1 MVPSSPKL
9 RTDLTVSHQLAA
21 GEARC
26 VIKDPRS
33 GKFFRFGE
41 LEQFIA
47 EQLDGE
53 TSLDVVRQRTEA
65 RFDASLPADVLA
77 AFVKKLEK
85 SGLLEGLDGA
95 EDGSAR
101 SHRRM
106 RGSLL
111 YLRYR
116 LFDPDRLFDR
126 LVQRAWVR
134 FCYTPQFLVLS
145 AALIFFATCLTVIG
159 WSDIRADLS
168 RLYRLSSIPLFLLV
182 SFGLAAA
189 HEFAHGLTCK
199 RFRGEVHELGFL
211 LIYFTPSFY
220 TNVSDAWLFPEKAKR
235 LLVGFAG
242 PYFELFL
249 WSLATLAWRVT
260 DVDTRINYVA
270 LLVMTLSGIKT
281 LFNLNPFIKLDGYY
295 LLSDYL
301 ELPNLRKRSFRY
313 VGGLVKR
320 VVGVGQRIVTDPS
333 PRERRIYL
341 AYGLMGSVT
350 SLTAL
355 VYVVVT
361 AGGYLIDTHQS
372 IALALFTVM
381 AGTKSRR
388 KLRKLF
394 GGAARPDDPEDDGD
408 DGADAA
414 GTAAPPENGTPLPRP
429 PAPATAT
436 GPSSPPRAW
445 WRSWSPRVKWT
456 ALVVA
461 AALMA
466 VFGRRQ
472 LRIGGPVA
480 VLPEQNADVRAP
492 VDGIVDEILVD
503 EGDTVVAGDVIARLS
518 NAATVAQ
525 LHQTEASLADT
536 RAQLT
541 KAEKG
546 PATEEIT
553 LNEVAVARV
562 EDRFR
567 SAEENAARMT
577 RLFETGAATRQE
589 LQAAQDQLAASRH
602 DRDDAR
608 GRLAMLYARIR
619 PEDLESARAKLA
631 SLEHQRRF
639 LAGEVR
645 AFSVVSP
652 SGGIVATP
660 SRQLR
665 EMRGQLVT
673 QGALIAKVYDFSTV
687 RAQLIVSEKEIADV
701 RVGQPVALR
710 VRAYPDI
717 AFRGTVTAMA
727 IEGTPPSGSL
737 TTAGGTSSGSSST
750 STSASSSA
758 TSVRTFVVTTRIDNH
773 NLLLKPGM
781 TGQGKI
787 YAGER
792 RIIGLITRRLA
803 RTFKVEFWS
812 WW

>member
-1 MVPSSPKL
+1 MLPSPPKL
-9 RTDLTVSHQLAA
+9 RSDLTLSHQRAD
-21 GEARC
+21 GNARC
-26 VIKDPRS
+26 VVKDPRS

-53 TSLDVVRQRTEA
+53 TPLEVVRQRTEA
-65 RFDASLPADVLA
+65 RFDGPLPADVLA
-77 AFVKKLEK
+77 AFVRKLAK
-85 SGLLEGLDGA
+85 SGLLEGQGDA
-95 EDGSAR
+95 DDGSAR
-101 SHRRM
+101 SHRRT
-106 RGSLL
+106 RVTLL

-126 LVQRAWVR
+126 LVHRVR
-134 FCYTPQFLVLS
+134 FCFTPQFLVLS
-145 AALIFFATCLTVIG
+145 ATLIVFATGLTVFG

-182 SFGLAAA
+182 SLGLAAA

-199 RFRGEVHELGFL
+199 RFGGEVHDLGFL

-235 LLVGFAG
+235 LWVGFAG
-242 PYFELFL
+242 PCFELFL
-249 WSLATLAWRVT
+249 WALATLTWRVT

-320 VVGVGQRIVTDPS
+320 LVGVGQQIVTDPS
-333 PRERRIYL
+333 PRERRVYL
-341 AYGLMGSVT
+341 AYGLLGSVT
-350 SLTAL
+350 SISVLA
-355 VYVVVT
+355 YVVVT
-361 AGGYLIDTHQS
+361 AGSYLIDTHQS
-372 IALALFTVM
+372 MALVLFASL

-408 DGADAA
+408 IGGDDA
-414 GTAAPPENGTPLPRP
+414 GTAPSPENGTRP
-429 PAPATAT
+429 D
-436 GPSSPPRAW
+436 PSSPPPTPSPPPPRAL
-445 WRSWSPRVKWT
+445 WRGWSPRVKWT
-456 ALVVA
+456 ALAVT
-461 AALMA
+461 AALVA
-466 VFGRRQ
+466 VLGRRQ
-472 LRIGGPVA
+472 LRIGGPVT

-492 VDGIVDEILVD
+492 VDGIVADILVD
-503 EGDTVVAGDVIARLS
+503 EGDTVRGGDVIARLS
-518 NAATVAQ
+518 NAATVA
-525 LHQTEASLADT
+525 LLRQTEGSIEDT
-536 RAQLT
+536 RAQLK

-546 PATEEIT
+546 PAPEEVT

-562 EDRFR
+562 EDRFQ
-567 SAEENAARMT
+567 SAQENAARFT
-577 RLFETGAATRQE
+577 HLFETGAATRQE
-589 LQAAQDQLAASRH
+589 FQAAQDQLAASRH

-608 GRLAMLYARIR
+608 GRLAMLYARVR

-631 SLEHQRRF
+631 ALQHQRRF
-639 LAGEVR
+639 LDGEVR
-645 AFSVVSP
+645 ALTVVSP
-652 SGGIVATP
+652 TGGIVATP

-717 AFRGTVTAMA
+717 AFRGTVTAVS
-727 IEGTPPSGSL
+727 IEVTPASGVQ
-737 TTAGGTSSGSSST
+737 TTGVTSGGSNSSSSTSGSSS
-750 STSASSSA
+750 SISP
-758 TSVRTFVVTTRIDNH
+758 RTFVVTTQIDNPD
-773 NLLLKPGM
+773 LLLRPGM

>member
-1 MVPSSPKL
+1 MIPAPPKL
-9 RTDLTVSHQLAA
+9 RTDLTLSHQRAA
-21 GEARC
+21 GAAQC
-26 VIKDPRS
+26 VVKDPRS

-41 LEQFIA
+41 LEEFIA

-53 TSLDVVRQRTEA
+53 TPLEAVRQRTEA
-65 RFDASLPADVLA
+65 HFEARLPADALA

-85 SGLLEGLDGA
+85 SRLLEGQDDA

-116 LFDPDRLFDR
+116 LFDPNRLFDR
-126 LVQRAWVR
+126 LVHRVR
-134 FCYTPQFLVLS
+134 FCFTPHFLVLS
-145 AALIFFATCLTVIG
+145 AGLIVFATGITVIG

-182 SFGLAAA
+182 SLGLAAA

-199 RFRGEVHELGFL
+199 RFGGEVHDLGFL

-235 LLVGFAG
+235 LWVGFAG

-249 WSLATLAWRVT
+249 WALATLTWRVT

-320 VVGVGQRIVTDPS
+320 LVGVGQHIVTDPS
-333 PRERRIYL
+333 PRERRVYL
-341 AYGLMGSVT
+341 AYGLLGSVT
-350 SLTAL
+350 SISVLA
-355 VYVVVT
+355 YVVVT
-361 AGGYLIDTHQS
+361 AGSYLVDTHQS
-372 IALALFTVM
+372 MALVLFAGL

-394 GGAARPDDPEDDGD
+394 GGAARPNDPEDDGD
-408 DGADAA
+408 IGADEADMVS
-414 GTAAPPENGTPLPRP
+414 PPENATR
-429 PAPATAT
+429 PAP
-436 GPSSPPRAW
+436 SSLARAR
-445 WRSWSPRVKWT
+445 WRGWSPRVKWT
-456 ALVVA
+456 ALAVA
-461 AALMA
+461 AALVA
-466 VFGRRQ
+466 VLGHRQ
-472 LRIGGPVA
+472 LRIGGPVT

-492 VDGIVDEILVD
+492 VDGIINDILVD
-503 EGDTVVAGDVIARLS
+503 EGDTVGAGDLIARLS
-518 NAATVAQ
+518 NTATVAQ
-525 LHQTEASLADT
+525 LHQTEASIADT

-546 PATEEIT
+546 PAPEEVS

-608 GRLAMLYARIR
+608 GRLAMLYARVR

-631 SLEHQRRF
+631 SLQHQRRF
-639 LAGEVR
+639 LDGEVR
-645 AFSVVSP
+645 ALTIVSP
-652 SGGIVATP
+652 TGGIVATP

-710 VRAYPDI
+710 ARAYPDI
-717 AFRGTVTAMA
+717 AFRGTVTAVA
-727 IEGTPPSGSL
+727 IEGTPQSGSL
-737 TTAGGTSSGSSST
+737 TTVGGMSSGSSSST
-750 STSASSSA
+750 STSGSSSA
-758 TSVRTFVVTTRIDNH
+758 GSPRTFVVTTQIDNH
-773 NLLLKPGM
+773 DLLLKPGM

>member
-1 MVPSSPKL
+1 MRSAPPKL
-9 RTDLTVSHQLAA
+9 RSDLTVSQQQAA
-21 GEARC
+21 GTTRY
-26 VIKDPRS
+26 VVKDSRS

-47 EQLDGE
+47 DQLDGE
-53 TSLDVVRQRTEA
+53 TPLEVVRQRAEA
-65 RFDASLPADVLA
+65 RFDASLPADALA
-77 AFVKKLEK
+77 AFVKKLTK
-85 SGLLEGLDGA
+85 SGLLEGQDDA
-95 EDGSAR
+95 ADSAN

-111 YLRYR
+111 YLRFR
-116 LFDPDRLFDR
+116 LLDPDRLFNR
-126 LVQRAWVR
+126 LVHRVR
-134 FCYTPQFLVLS
+134 FCFTPQFLVLS
-145 AALIFFATCLTVIG
+145 AALIVFATGLTLFG

-182 SFGLAAA
+182 SLGLAAA

-199 RFRGEVHELGFL
+199 RFGGEVHDLGFL

-235 LLVGFAG
+235 LWVGFAG

-249 WSLATLAWRVT
+249 WALATLAWRVT
-260 DVDTRINYVA
+260 DVDTRINYAA

-320 VVGVGQRIVTDPS
+320 LVGASQRIVTDPS
-333 PRERRIYL
+333 PRERWVYL
-341 AYGLMGSVT
+341 AYGLAGSVT
-350 SLTAL
+350 SLSIL
-355 VYVVVT
+355 GYVVVT
-361 AGGYLIDTHQS
+361 AGGYLIETHQS
-372 IALALFTVM
+372 WALLVFAGLT
-381 AGTKSRR
+381 GTKSRR

-394 GGAARPDDPEDDGD
+394 GGAARPNDPEDDGD
-408 DGADAA
+408 DGADDVD
-414 GTAAPPENGTPLPRP
+414 TPSPPENGTN
-429 PAPATAT
+429 PAAAQAAT
-436 GPSSPPRAW
+436 GPSSPPPPAAR
-445 WRSWSPRVKWT
+445 RPGWSPRVKWT
-456 ALVVA
+456 VLAVTAALVA
-461 AALMA
+461 AF
-466 VFGRRQ
+466 VPVQ
-472 LRIGGPVA
+472 LRIGGPVS

-492 VDGIVDEILVD
+492 VDGIVDDILVD
-503 EGDTVVAGDVIARLS
+503 EGDPVRAGDVIARLS
-518 NAATVAQ
+518 NAATLAQ
-525 LHQTEASLADT
+525 LHQTEASIEDT
-536 RAQLT
+536 RAQLK

-546 PATEEIT
+546 PAPEEVT

-562 EDRFR
+562 DDRFR
-567 SAEENAARMT
+567 SAEENAARFA

-589 LQAAQDQLAASRH
+589 LQAAQDQLAAARH

-608 GRLAMLYARIR
+608 GRLAMLYARVR

-631 SLEHQRRF
+631 ALEHQQRF

-645 AFSVVSP
+645 LLTVVSP
-652 SGGIVATP
+652 ADGIVATP

-717 AFRGTVTAMA
+717 AFRGTVTAVA
-727 IEGTPPSGSL
+727 IEGTPQSGL
-737 TTAGGTSSGSSST
+737 QTTVSGTSSGSSSST
-750 STSASSSA
+750 STSVSSSA
-758 TSVRTFVVTTRIDNH
+758 GSPRTFVVTTRIDNRD
-773 NLLLKPGM
+773 LLLKPGM

>member
-1 MVPSSPKL
+1 MLPSPPKL
-9 RTDLTVSHQLAA
+9 RSDLTLSHQRAD
-21 GEARC
+21 GNARC
-26 VIKDPRS
+26 VVKDPRS

-53 TSLDVVRQRTEA
+53 TPLEVVRQRTEA
-65 RFDASLPADVLA
+65 RFDGPLPADVLA
-77 AFVKKLEK
+77 AFVRKLAK
-85 SGLLEGLDGA
+85 SGLLEGQDDA
-95 EDGSAR
+95 VDRSAR

-111 YLRYR
+111 YLRVR
-116 LFDPDRLFDR
+116 LFDPDQLFNR
-126 LVQRAWVR
+126 LVHRVR
-134 FCYTPQFLVLS
+134 FCFTPQFLVLS
-145 AALIFFATCLTVIG
+145 AGLIVFATGLTVFG

-182 SFGLAAA
+182 SLGLAAA

-199 RFRGEVHELGFL
+199 RFGGEVHDLGFL

-235 LLVGFAG
+235 LWVGFAG
-242 PYFELFL
+242 PCFELFL
-249 WSLATLAWRVT
+249 WALATLTWRVT

-320 VVGVGQRIVTDPS
+320 LVGVGQHIVTDPS
-333 PRERRIYL
+333 PRERRVYL
-341 AYGLMGSVT
+341 AYGLLGSVT
-350 SLTAL
+350 SISVLA
-355 VYVVVT
+355 YVVVT
-361 AGGYLIDTHQS
+361 AGSYLIDTHQS
-372 IALALFTVM
+372 MALMLFAGL

-408 DGADAA
+408 IGADDA
-414 GTAAPPENGTPLPRP
+414 GTAPSPENGTRP
-429 PAPATAT
+429 D
-436 GPSSPPRAW
+436 PSSPPPSPPPPRSR
-445 WRSWSPRVKWT
+445 WRGWSPRVKWT
-456 ALVVA
+456 ALAVT
-461 AALMA
+461 AALVA
-466 VFGRRQ
+466 VLGRRQ
-472 LRIGGPVA
+472 LRIGGPVT

-492 VDGIVDEILVD
+492 VDGIVADILVD
-503 EGDTVVAGDVIARLS
+503 EGDTVRGGDVIARLS
-518 NAATVAQ
+518 NAATVA
-525 LHQTEASLADT
+525 LLRQTEGSIEDT
-536 RAQLT
+536 RAQLK

-546 PATEEIT
+546 PAPEEVT

-562 EDRFR
+562 EDRFQ
-567 SAEENAARMT
+567 SAQENAARFT
-577 RLFETGAATRQE
+577 HLFETGAATRQE
-589 LQAAQDQLAASRH
+589 FQTAQDQLAASRH

-608 GRLAMLYARIR
+608 GRLAMLYARVR

-631 SLEHQRRF
+631 ALQHQRRF
-639 LAGEVR
+639 LDGEVR
-645 AFSVVSP
+645 ALTVVSP
-652 SGGIVATP
+652 TGGIVATP

-717 AFRGTVTAMA
+717 AFRGTVTAVA
-727 IEGTPPSGSL
+727 IEGTPLSGSQ
-737 TTAGGTSSGSSST
+737 TTTGGTSSGTSGSSSGT
-750 STSASSSA
+750 SGSSSA
-758 TSVRTFVVTTRIDNH
+758 GSPRTFVVTTQIDNH
-773 NLLLKPGM
+773 DLLLKPGM

-792 RIIGLITRRLA
+792 RIIGLFTRRLA

>member
-1 MVPSSPKL
+1 MLVSREEFPAALIPSPPKL
-9 RTDLTVSHQLAA
+9 RTDLTLSHQQAA

-26 VIKDPRS
+26 VVKDPSS

-47 EQLDGE
+47 GQLDGE
-53 TSLDVVRQRTEA
+53 TPLDVVRQRTEA
-65 RFDASLPADVLA
+65 HFEAQLPAEALV
-77 AFVKKLEK
+77 AFVKKLAK
-85 SGLLEGLDGA
+85 SGLLEGQGDA
-95 EDGSAR
+95 DDGSAR
-101 SHRRM
+101 SHRRT
-106 RGSLL
+106 RGTLL

-116 LFDPDRLFDR
+116 LFDPDRLFNR
-126 LVQRAWVR
+126 LVHRVR
-134 FCYTPQFLVLS
+134 FCFTPQFLVLS
-145 AALIFFATCLTVIG
+145 ATLIVFATCLTVFG

-168 RLYRLSSIPLFLLV
+168 RLYRLSSIPLFLLI
-182 SFGLAAA
+182 SLGLAAA

-199 RFRGEVHELGFL
+199 RFGGEVHDLGFL

-235 LLVGFAG
+235 LWVGFAG

-249 WSLATLAWRVT
+249 WALATLAWRVT
-260 DVDTRINYVA
+260 DVDTWINYAA

-320 VVGVGQRIVTDPS
+320 LVGVGQRIVTDPS
-333 PRERRIYL
+333 PRERRVYV
-341 AYGLMGSVT
+341 AYGLLGSVT
-350 SLTAL
+350 SLSVL
-355 VYVVVT
+355 VYVAVT
-361 AGGYLIDTHQS
+361 AGAYLIDTHQS
-372 IALALFTVM
+372 WALMVFAGLT
-381 AGTKSRR
+381 GTKSRR

-394 GGAARPDDPEDDGD
+394 GGAARPDDAEDDGD
-408 DGADAA
+408 VGDDAA
-414 GTAAPPENGTPLPRP
+414 DTAASSPPPSP
-429 PAPATAT
+429 P
-436 GPSSPPRAW
+436 PPRAW
-445 WRSWSPRVKWT
+445 WRGWSPRLKLT
-456 ALVVA
+456 ALAVA
-461 AALMA
+461 AALVA
-466 VFGRRQ
+466 VLGRRQ
-472 LRIGGPVA
+472 LRIGGPVT

-492 VDGIVDEILVD
+492 VDGIIDDILVD
-503 EGDTVVAGDVIARLS
+503 EGDTVGAGDVIARLS
-518 NAATVAQ
+518 NTATVSQ
-525 LHQTEASLADT
+525 LHQTEASIADT

-546 PATEEIT
+546 PAPEEVS

-567 SAEENAARMT
+567 SAEENATRMT

-589 LQAAQDQLAASRH
+589 LQAAQDQLAAARH

-608 GRLAMLYARIR
+608 GRLAMLYARVR

-631 SLEHQRRF
+631 SLQHQRRF
-639 LAGEVR
+639 LDGEVR
-645 AFSVVSP
+645 ALTVVTP
-652 SGGIVATP
+652 TGGIVATP

-665 EMRGQLVT
+665 DMRRQLVT

-701 RVGQPVALR
+701 HVGQPVALR
-710 VRAYPDI
+710 VRGYPDI
-717 AFRGTVTAMA
+717 AFRGTVTAVA
-727 IEGTPPSGSL
+727 IEGTPQSGSQ
-737 TTAGGTSSGSSST
+737 TTVGGTSSGSSSST

-758 TSVRTFVVTTRIDNH
+758 GSPRTFVVTTQIDNH
-773 NLLLKPGM
+773 DLLLKPGM

-792 RIIGLITRRLA
+792 RIVGLITRRLA

>member
-1 MVPSSPKL
+1 MLPSPPKL
-9 RTDLTVSHQLAA
+9 RSDLAVSRQQA
-21 GEARC
+21 GGTKRC
-26 VIKDPRS
+26 VVKDPRS

-53 TSLDVVRQRTEA
+53 TPLEVVRQRTEA
-65 RFDASLPADVLA
+65 RFEAQLPAEALA

-85 SGLLEGLDGA
+85 SGLLESSDHA
-95 EDGSAR
+95 EDRAAR
-101 SHRRM
+101 PHGRM

-111 YLRYR
+111 YLRFR
-116 LFDPDRLFDR
+116 LLDPDRLFDR
-126 LVQRAWVR
+126 LVPRVR
-134 FCYTPQFLVLS
+134 FCFTPHFLVIS
-145 AALIFFATCLTVIG
+145 AGLIIVATGLTVIG
-159 WSDIRADLS
+159 WSEIRADLS
-168 RLYRLSSIPLFLLV
+168 RLYRLSSIPLFLLI
-182 SFGLAAA
+182 SLGLAAA

-199 RFRGEVHELGFL
+199 RFGGEVHDLGFL

-235 LLVGFAG
+235 LWVGFAG
-242 PYFELFL
+242 PYFEVFL
-249 WSLATLAWRVT
+249 WALATLAWRVT
-260 DVDTRINYVA
+260 DVDTRINYAA

-313 VGGLVKR
+313 VGTLVKR
-320 VVGVGQRIVTDPS
+320 LVGAGERVAADVSR
-333 PRERRIYL
+333 REGWIYL
-341 AYGLMGSVT
+341 AYGLAGSVT
-350 SLTAL
+350 SISIL

-361 AGGYLIDTHQS
+361 AGGYLIDNHQS
-372 IALALFTVM
+372 WSLMLF
-381 AGTKSRR
+381 AGLTGIKSRR
-388 KLRKLF
+388 KLRRLF

-408 DGADAA
+408 DGKDSAD
-414 GTAAPPENGTPLPRP
+414 TASPPENGTD
-429 PAPATAT
+429 PAEPATAT
-436 GPSSPPRAW
+436 GPSSRPRAP
-445 WRSWSPRVKWT
+445 RPGWSPRAKWA
-456 ALVVA
+456 ALTVA
-461 AALMA
+461 AALVA
-466 VFGRRQ
+466 AFGRLQ
-472 LRIGGPVA
+472 LRIGGAVT
-480 VLPEQNADVRAP
+480 VLPEQNADVRAQ
-492 VDGIVDEILVD
+492 VDGIVDDILVD
-503 EGDTVVAGDVIARLS
+503 EGDTVRAGDVIARLS

-525 LHQTEASLADT
+525 LHQTEASIEDT
-536 RAQLT
+536 RAQLR

-546 PATEEIT
+546 PAPEEVT

-567 SAEENAARMT
+567 SAQENAARLT
-577 RLFETGAATRQE
+577 RLFETAAATRQE
-589 LQAAQDQLAASRH
+589 LQAAQDLLTAAQH

-631 SLEHQRRF
+631 ALEHQQRF

-645 AFSVVSP
+645 ALTVVSP
-652 SGGIVATP
+652 ADGIVATP

-665 EMRGQLVT
+665 EMRGQLVP

-687 RAQLIVSEKEIADV
+687 RAQLIVSEKDIADV
-701 RVGQPVALR
+701 HVGQPVALR
-710 VRAYPDI
+710 ARAYPDV
-717 AFRGTVTAMA
+717 AFRGTVTAVA
-727 IEGTPPSGSL
+727 IEVTPLSGL
-737 TTAGGTSSGSSST
+737 QTTAGGTSSSSSGSSSGS
-750 STSASSSA
+750 STSSSS
-758 TSVRTFVVTTRIDNH
+758 SGSPRTFVVTTQIDNH
-773 NLLLKPGM
+773 DLLLKPGM

-792 RIIGLITRRLA
+792 RIIGLFTRRLA

>member
-1 MVPSSPKL
+1 MIPSPPKL
-9 RTDLTVSHQLAA
+9 RTDLTLSHQQAA

-26 VIKDPRS
+26 VVKDPRS

-41 LEQFIA
+41 LEEFIA
-47 EQLDGE
+47 GQLDGE
-53 TSLDVVRQRTEA
+53 TPLDVVRQRTEA
-65 RFDASLPADVLA
+65 RFDAQLPAEGLA
-77 AFVKKLEK
+77 AFVKKLAK
-85 SGLLEGLDGA
+85 SGLLEGEGDA
-95 EDGSAR
+95 DDGSTR
-101 SHRRM
+101 SHRRA
-106 RGSLL
+106 RGTLL

-116 LFDPDRLFDR
+116 LFDPDRLFNR
-126 LVQRAWVR
+126 LVHHVR
-134 FCYTPQFLVLS
+134 FCFTPQFLVLS
-145 AALIFFATCLTVIG
+145 ATLIVFATCLTVFG

-168 RLYRLSSIPLFLLV
+168 RLYRLSSIPLFLLI
-182 SFGLAAA
+182 SLGLAAA

-199 RFRGEVHELGFL
+199 RFGGEVHDLGFL

-235 LLVGFAG
+235 LWVGFAG

-249 WSLATLAWRVT
+249 WALATLAWRVT
-260 DVDTRINYVA
+260 DVDTWINYAA
-270 LLVMTLSGIKT
+270 LIVMTLSGIKT

-313 VGGLVKR
+313 VGDLVKR
-320 VVGVGQRIVTDPS
+320 LVGVGQRIVTDPS
-333 PRERRIYL
+333 PRERRVYL
-341 AYGLMGSVT
+341 AYGLLGSVT
-350 SLTAL
+350 SISVL
-355 VYVVVT
+355 VYVAVT

-372 IALALFTVM
+372 WALLAFAGLT
-381 AGTKSRR
+381 GTKSRR

-408 DGADAA
+408 VGDDAA
-414 GTAAPPENGTPLPRP
+414 DTGASPENGTRPDPSSPTPTPLPP
-429 PAPATAT
+429 PP
-436 GPSSPPRAW
+436 PPRAW
-445 WRSWSPRVKWT
+445 WRGWSPWVKWT
-456 ALVVA
+456 VLAVTAALVA
-461 AALMA
+461 AF
-466 VFGRRQ
+466 VRVQ
-472 LRIGGPVA
+472 LRIGGPVT

-492 VDGIVDEILVD
+492 VDGIIDHILVD
-503 EGDTVVAGDVIARLS
+503 EGDTVRAGELIARLS
-518 NAATVAQ
+518 NAATVA
-525 LHQTEASLADT
+525 LLRQTEGSIADT

-546 PATEEIT
+546 PAPEEVS

-631 SLEHQRRF
+631 ALEHQQRF

-645 AFSVVSP
+645 ALTVVSP
-652 SGGIVATP
+652 ADGIVATP

-665 EMRGQLVT
+665 DMRGQLVT

-710 VRAYPDI
+710 ARAYPDI
-717 AFRGTVTAMA
+717 AFRGTVTAVA
-727 IEGTPPSGSL
+727 IEGTPQSGSQTTVGGTPSGS
-737 TTAGGTSSGSSST
+737 SSST

-758 TSVRTFVVTTRIDNH
+758 GSPRTFVVTTQIDNH
-773 NLLLKPGM
+773 DLLLKPGM

-792 RIIGLITRRLA
+792 RIVGLITRRLA

>member
-1 MVPSSPKL
+1 VLPSPPKL
-9 RTDLTVSHQLAA
+9 RSDLTLSHQRAD
-21 GEARC
+21 GNARC
-26 VIKDPRS
+26 VVKDPRS

-53 TSLDVVRQRTEA
+53 TPLEVVRQRTEA
-65 RFDASLPADVLA
+65 RFDGPLPADVLA
-77 AFVKKLEK
+77 AFVRKLAK
-85 SGLLEGLDGA
+85 NGLLEGQDDA
-95 EDGSAR
+95 VDRSAR

-111 YLRYR
+111 YLRVR
-116 LFDPDRLFDR
+116 LFDPDQLFNR
-126 LVQRAWVR
+126 LVHRVR
-134 FCYTPQFLVLS
+134 FCFTPQFLVLS
-145 AALIFFATCLTVIG
+145 AGLIVFATGLTVFG

-182 SFGLAAA
+182 SLGLAAA

-199 RFRGEVHELGFL
+199 RFGGEVHDLGFL

-235 LLVGFAG
+235 LWVGFAG
-242 PYFELFL
+242 PCFELFL
-249 WSLATLAWRVT
+249 WALATLTWRVT

-320 VVGVGQRIVTDPS
+320 LVGVGQHIVTDPS
-333 PRERRIYL
+333 PRERRVYL
-341 AYGLMGSVT
+341 AYGLLGSVT
-350 SLTAL
+350 SISVLA
-355 VYVVVT
+355 YVVVT
-361 AGGYLIDTHQS
+361 AGSYLIDTHQS
-372 IALALFTVM
+372 MALMLFAGL

-408 DGADAA
+408 IGADDA
-414 GTAAPPENGTPLPRP
+414 GTAPSPENGTRP
-429 PAPATAT
+429 D
-436 GPSSPPRAW
+436 PSSPPPSPPPPRAR
-445 WRSWSPRVKWT
+445 WRGWSPRVKWT
-456 ALVVA
+456 ALAVT
-461 AALMA
+461 AALVA
-466 VFGRRQ
+466 VLGRPQ
-472 LRIGGPVA
+472 LRIGGPVT

-492 VDGIVDEILVD
+492 VDGIVADILVD
-503 EGDTVVAGDVIARLS
+503 EGDTVRGGDVIARLS
-518 NAATVAQ
+518 NAATVA
-525 LHQTEASLADT
+525 LLRQTEGSIEDT
-536 RAQLT
+536 RAQLK

-546 PATEEIT
+546 PAPEEVT

-562 EDRFR
+562 EDRFQ
-567 SAEENAARMT
+567 SAQENAARFA

-589 LQAAQDQLAASRH
+589 FQTAQDQLAASRH

-608 GRLAMLYARIR
+608 GRLAMLYARVR

-631 SLEHQRRF
+631 ALQHQRRF
-639 LAGEVR
+639 LDGEVR
-645 AFSVVSP
+645 ALTVVSP
-652 SGGIVATP
+652 TGGIVATP

-717 AFRGTVTAMA
+717 AFRGTVTAVA
-727 IEGTPPSGSL
+727 IEGTPLSGSQ
-737 TTAGGTSSGSSST
+737 TTTGGTSSGTSGSSSGT
-750 STSASSSA
+750 SGSSSA
-758 TSVRTFVVTTRIDNH
+758 GSPRTFVVTTQIDNH
-773 NLLLKPGM
+773 DLLLKPGM

-792 RIIGLITRRLA
+792 RIIGLFTRRLA